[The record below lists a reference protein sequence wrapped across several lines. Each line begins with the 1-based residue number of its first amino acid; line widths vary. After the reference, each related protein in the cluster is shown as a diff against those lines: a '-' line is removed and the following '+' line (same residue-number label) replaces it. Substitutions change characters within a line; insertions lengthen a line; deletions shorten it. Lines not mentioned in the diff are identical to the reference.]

1 MIIELDCGIMGFFTA
16 NEDFCSIY
24 IGVLL
29 KTALFA
35 GYFNRALILFDD
47 EAPPAF
53 YLGLIILDELARLE
67 LCLIGSDE
75 DIC

>member
-29 KTALFA
+29 
-35 GYFNRALILFDD
+35 
-47 EAPPAF
+47 
-53 YLGLIILDELARLE
+53 
-67 LCLIGSDE
+67 
-75 DIC
+75 

>member
-1 MIIELDCGIMGFFTA
+1 MIKELDCGIMGFFTA

-24 IGVLL
+24 TGVLL
-29 KTALFA
+29 KTGLLA

-53 YLGLIILDELARLE
+53 
-67 LCLIGSDE
+67 
-75 DIC
+75 

>member
-1 MIIELDCGIMGFFTA
+1 MGFFTA

-29 KTALFA
+29 KTGLFE
-35 GYFNRALILFDD
+35 GYFNRALNLFDD
-47 EAPPAF
+47 EAPTAF
-53 YLGLIILDELARLE
+53 YLDLIILDELVRLE